1 MVEFIGY
8 LAGFLAMISFVP
20 QVVKTLRSKS
30 AEDIS
35 LSMLLLTLTTNL
47 LFVVYGI
54 ALHLMPIVIMIGI
67 MSGIIALQIGL
78 TLKYRNKESPN
89 NSMNHDNQ

>member
-20 QVVKTLRSKS
+20 QVVKTIRSKC

-35 LSMLLLTLTTNL
+35 LLMLLLTLTTNL
-47 LFVVYGI
+47 LYVVYGI
-54 ALHLMPIVIMIGI
+54 ALHLTPIVIMIGI
-67 MSGIIALQIGL
+67 MSGIIVLQIGL
-78 TLKYRNKESPN
+78 TLKYRKKE
-89 NSMNHDNQ
+89 